1 MMMMMMVV
9 VMMLIVMQQSQLFFV
24 VLELK
29 HVRGFSQ
36 DQQVGGIVFF
46 LSSFLCSDNQ
56 QRRNIELT
64 KKQRRL
70 CGSLEEGGS
79 TELS

>member
-1 MMMMMMVV
+1 MMMLM

-36 DQQVGGIVFF
+36 DQQVGGGIVFF
-46 LSSFLCSDNQ
+46 LSFFLPFFAQTINKGETL
-56 QRRNIELT
+56 N
-64 KKQRRL
+64 
-70 CGSLEEGGS
+70 
-79 TELS
+79 